1 MERLPPGDGG
11 GGVAGTGGEG
21 GGEDPFEILT
31 VDGESPSSSP
41 APTLTIG
48 QVLDLLPKL
57 KQGIIFGS
65 NFLHLVLLISS
76 DHTKYQ

>member
-31 VDGESPSSSP
+31 VDGESPASSP

-48 QVLDLLPKL
+48 KVLDLLPKL
-57 KQGIIFGS
+57 NQGIIFIS
-65 NFLHLVLLISS
+65 NFLHLALLISS
-76 DHTKYQ
+76 DHT